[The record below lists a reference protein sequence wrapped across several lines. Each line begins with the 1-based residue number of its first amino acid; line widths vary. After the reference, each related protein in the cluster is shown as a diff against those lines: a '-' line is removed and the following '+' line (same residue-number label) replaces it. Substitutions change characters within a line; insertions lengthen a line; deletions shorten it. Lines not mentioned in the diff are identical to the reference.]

1 MTITQYSVAGI
12 LGVTA
17 LALLGMTTTAH
28 GNACDPSDPRHGVVG
43 GNLCIAVETVSQSP
57 GAPLIVVLHGD
68 MSSGKPPTYNKWF
81 AQKVAGHVPDATIVA
96 MLRPGYRNGAGKKS
110 EGNTHG
116 RKDHYTDTNIDAVA
130 GAVRVLA
137 AHHMAART
145 ILIGHSGGAATAGV
159 IAGRH
164 PGLLDGA
171 VLISCP
177 CDIKRWRLERNAS
190 SWPASLSPSDYIA
203 SIPADTVVLA
213 VTGRNDDNTRPGLA
227 KSFVADLRKRGGNAT
242 FAEIDGVGHRLS
254 SQFADRI
261 LPMIAK
267 LAEAPTGP

>member
-1 MTITQYSVAGI
+1 MMKTFFRTVVVAATAVAG
-12 LGVTA
+12 LSFGGSA
-17 LALLGMTTTAH
+17 SA
-28 GNACDPSDPRHGVVG
+28 NACDPSDPRQGVMG

-57 GAPLIVVLHGD
+57 GAPLIVILHGD

-96 MLRPGYRNGAGKKS
+96 MLRPGYGNGAGKKS

-130 GAVRVLA
+130 GAVRALA
-137 AHHMAART
+137 AHHMAARA

-213 VTGRNDDNTRPGLA
+213 VTGRNDDNTRPSLA
-227 KSFVADLRKRGGNAT
+227 KSFVSDLRKRGGNAT